1 MRNFLYKY
9 PYTFLF
15 VCIYRDGKERAE
27 FVPTSKINARFPQK
41 VIEYYEA
48 HLRFT
53 TNTKDK

>member
-1 MRNFLYKY
+1 M
-9 PYTFLF
+9 
-15 VCIYRDGKERAE
+15 YRDGKECAE